1 MATVTG
7 HPLLLTRADRPVNN
21 ACDAKIS
28 IHHSVAVA
36 FLFGARRGMI
46 VMIEHGRAGGGDLAF
61 WTFMALLF
69 GFVATTLA
77 GMVGGQ
83 LRDAEGRLA

>member
-21 ACDAKIS
+21 ARDAKIS
-28 IHHSVAVA
+28 IHHSVAMA

-46 VMIEHGRAGGGDLAF
+46 VMMS
-61 WTFMALLF
+61 MAARVEVM
-69 GFVATTLA
+69 GKITVTA
-77 GMVGGQ
+77 
-83 LRDAEGRLA
+83 